1 MHPVM
6 RSFQPSAKALHKRSC
21 DEFTSGNF
29 EFDAQESTVRS
40 PLVRKPRRPEH
51 TFLQDRVSAI
61 VNHGQP
67 VSKNSV

>member
-29 EFDAQESTVRS
+29 EFDAQDIGR
-40 PLVRKPRRPEH
+40 
-51 TFLQDRVSAI
+51 AI
-61 VNHGQP
+61 AAGAQAETA
-67 VSKNSV
+67 